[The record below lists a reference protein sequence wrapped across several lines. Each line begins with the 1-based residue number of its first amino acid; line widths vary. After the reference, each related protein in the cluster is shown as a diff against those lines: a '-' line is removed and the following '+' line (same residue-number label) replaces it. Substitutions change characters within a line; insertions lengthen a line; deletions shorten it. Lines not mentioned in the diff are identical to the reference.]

1 MKKIFLLL
9 CCVIPVFF
17 LGVCDLSAK
26 NPKVKNVIYIIGD
39 GMGMG
44 QLTML
49 AEDAKFEETF
59 LDTPGLVTG
68 ISKTYSMD
76 SRVTDS
82 AAGGTALATGHK
94 TNNGIDAISA
104 SGDTLVNIMTLAK
117 QSGRTTGIVDSG
129 EMFDA
134 TPACFYG
141 HVNDRD
147 DWPLLAEQ
155 LSKQDV
161 DILFG
166 SEMEYVNAREDGRD
180 LTPVFERNG
189 YIVTDSF
196 DEFMDIDGFHRVL
209 ALVDTDSLM
218 AASDGRDCLTLATKK
233 TFSMLDSQNNPK
245 GFFLMIEGARIDHFG
260 HENDSDGFREEM
272 RKFNYMVEEAI
283 DYADSHKGTLVVI
296 TADHETGG
304 CAVYYDDECLF
315 CTEGGEKTPE
325 PAGHTGNVVPVLAYG
340 CGASCFNG
348 FMENTDIPKR
358 IAGLMRIALP

>member
-1 MKKIFLLL
+1 MKQSLLFFFTL
-9 CCVIPVFF
+9 VVLSVFGDCA
-17 LGVCDLSAK
+17 LQAK

-44 QLTML
+44 QLTLL
-49 AEDAKFEETF
+49 AEDSKFENTF

-68 ISKTYSMD
+68 ISKTCSLD

-117 QSGRTTGIVDSG
+117 KSGRTTGIIDSG

-141 HVNDRD
+141 NINDRD
-147 DWPLLAEQ
+147 DWISLAEQ
-155 LSKQDV
+155 LSKKDV

-166 SEMEYVNAREDGRD
+166 SKMEYVNAREDGRD
-180 LTPVFERNG
+180 LTPIFERKG
-189 YIVTDSF
+189 YIVTDCF
-196 DEFMDIDGFHRVL
+196 DEFMDVVGFHKVL

-218 AASDGRDCLTLATKK
+218 APVDGHDCLTLAMRKA
-233 TFSMLDSQNNPK
+233 FSMLDFQNNSK
-245 GFFLMIEGARIDHFG
+245 GCFLMIEGARIDHFG
-260 HENDSDGFREEM
+260 HENDSDGLREEM

-315 CTEGGEKTPE
+315 CTEGGEKTPV

-358 IAGLMRIALP
+358 IARLMRIALP